1 MSVSKDP
8 DHDDGLAK
16 CPLKIGLLCSATP
29 EIKDEACNGVCP
41 FYNDPYDAF
50 CRSQGYHSNA
60 RSKHMSKEVIA

>member
-29 EIKDEACNGVCP
+29 EIKDEVCKGVCP
-41 FYNDPYDAF
+41 FYNDPYDGF
-50 CRSQGYHSNA
+50 CRSQGYHDHHKQRIN
-60 RSKHMSKEVIA
+60 KEAVV